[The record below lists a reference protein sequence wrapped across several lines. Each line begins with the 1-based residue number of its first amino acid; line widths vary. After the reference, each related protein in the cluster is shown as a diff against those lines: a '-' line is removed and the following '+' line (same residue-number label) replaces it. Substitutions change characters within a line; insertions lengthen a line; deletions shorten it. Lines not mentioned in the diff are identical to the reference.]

1 MLVGTHSAACIVLDF
16 DGLELPNPSR
26 YLGKVK
32 FSVGNAYIRNNFC
45 FDVISVRRFL
55 DVPLE
60 VARKR
65 FLAWSPN
72 AYRYVHGS

>member
-16 DGLELPNPSR
+16 RAPELPNASR

-45 FDVISVRRFL
+45 FNVISVRRFL
-55 DVPLE
+55 DVAVE
-60 VARKR
+60 VAQKR
-65 FLAWSPN
+65 FLAWNPN

>member
-1 MLVGTHSAACIVLDF
+1 MLVGTHSADCINLDF
-16 DGLELPNPSR
+16 RAPELPNPSR

-65 FLAWSPN
+65 FLACSPN
-72 AYRYVHGS
+72 AYSYVHGS